1 MPVSVW
7 LLTRML
13 ETNGFYDTQG
23 SFFGDQVGFVK
34 GQSYYW
40 PQSVF
45 ICGRTEAGVDARVKV
60 KLPYLIRRFLRDRLL
75 LLRTIGVAIVS
86 FVALCRSVFLF
97 VIAV

>member
-13 ETNGFYDTQG
+13 ETNGFYDTL
-23 SFFGDQVGFVK
+23 FFGDQVGLVE
-34 GQSYYW
+34 GLSYYW

-75 LLRTIGVAIVS
+75 LLRTIDVAIVS
-86 FVALCRSVFLF
+86 FVALCRSVFLV